1 MSSPKITISLV
12 MVTDKATW
20 DDDCKIAIMSKEFQV
35 DISKFQNEEQE
46 SRKMN
51 KILSII
57 QDETRV

>member
-1 MSSPKITISLV
+1 
-12 MVTDKATW
+12 
-20 DDDCKIAIMSKEFQV
+20 MSKEFQV